1 MQFELDDLAS
11 DRADWGTRPLSL
23 SPHAPAEEPVRAPHS
38 AALAELALAVGGFA
52 LGTGEFASM
61 GLLPS
66 AARSVRVSI
75 PTAGHMISAYA
86 LGVVIGAPIISVLMA
101 RAPRRAM
108 LIGLMIV
115 FALANAATAL
125 APAYLPLVAAR
136 FLAGLPHGAYFG
148 IAALVAASLAGPD
161 GRAQAVGRV
170 MLGLSVANVVGV
182 PFATWLGQWLGWRA
196 AFWSVCGL
204 GILTAALVS
213 VFVPVIPV
221 HGDASPRRELAGFR
235 RPQVWLT
242 LGVAA
247 VGFGGLFAVY
257 SYITP
262 ALTRVTGIPLASVPL
277 FLSVIGL
284 GMIAGSLVGGW
295 FADRARMA
303 SILGG
308 LVWSGVVL
316 AFFAVASAQ
325 PWTALVDL
333 FLMGGVVAIV
343 PALQT
348 RLMDT
353 AGDAQTLAAALNHSA
368 FNLAN
373 ALGAWL
379 GGLAIAAG
387 FGWTSTGWIGAALA
401 LAAVPILA
409 LSVMLDRP
417 RLGRRR
423 LTLPE

>member
-1 MQFELDDLAS
+1 MQFQVNELAPGC
-11 DRADWGTRPLSL
+11 AGWGTEPLS
-23 SPHAPAEEPVRAPHS
+23 PPPEPADEPPVRAPHG
-38 AALAELALAVGGFA
+38 ALLAELALAMGGFA
-52 LGTGEFASM
+52 LGTGEFAAM
-61 GLLPS
+61 GLLPG

-86 LGVVIGAPIISVLMA
+86 LGVVVGAPIITVLMA
-101 RAPRRAM
+101 RAPRKAM
-108 LIGLMIV
+108 LIGLMIL
-115 FALANAATAL
+115 FALGNAATAV
-125 APAYLPLVAAR
+125 APTFVPLVAAR

-148 IAALVAASLAGPD
+148 IAALVAAGLAGPE
-161 GRAQAVGRV
+161 GRAKAVGRV

-182 PFATWLGQWLGWRA
+182 PFATWLGQWLGWRS
-196 AFWSVCGL
+196 AFLAVCGL
-204 GILTAALVS
+204 GLLTAALVTL
-213 VFVPVIPV
+213 FVPVIPV
-221 HGDASPRRELAGFR
+221 HGRASPMRELAGLK

-247 VGFGGLFAVY
+247 IGFGGLFAVY

-262 ALTRVTGIPLASVPL
+262 ALTQVTGVPLASVPL

-284 GMIAGSLVGGW
+284 GMVAGSLVGGW
-295 FADRARMA
+295 LADRALMA
-303 SILGG
+303 SVLIG

-316 AFFAVASAQ
+316 GLFVLAAHNPWAAVA
-325 PWTALVDL
+325 DL

-379 GGLAIAAG
+379 GGLTIAAG

-401 LAAVPILA
+401 LAALPILG
-409 LSVMLDRP
+409 LSAWLEARD
-417 RLGRRR
+417 
-423 LTLPE
+423 

>member
-1 MQFELDDLAS
+1 MQFQVNELAPG
-11 DRADWGTRPLSL
+11 RAGWGTEPLSPPP
-23 SPHAPAEEPVRAPHS
+23 SPSEERPVRAPHG
-38 AALAELALAVGGFA
+38 ALLAELALAMGGFA
-52 LGTGEFASM
+52 LGTGEFAAM
-61 GLLPS
+61 GLLPG
-66 AARSVRVSI
+66 AARSVHVSI

-86 LGVVIGAPIISVLMA
+86 LGVVVGAPIITVLMA
-101 RAPRRAM
+101 RAPRKVM
-108 LIGLMIV
+108 LIGLMIL
-115 FALANAATAL
+115 FALGNAATAV
-125 APAYLPLVAAR
+125 APTFVPLVAAR

-148 IAALVAASLAGPD
+148 IAALVAAGLAGPE
-161 GRAQAVGRV
+161 GRAKAVGRV

-196 AFWSVCGL
+196 AFLAVCGL
-204 GILTAALVS
+204 GLLTAALVS
-213 VFVPVIPV
+213 LFVPVIPV
-221 HGDASPRRELAGFR
+221 HGSASPRRELAGFK

-247 VGFGGLFAVY
+247 IGFGGLFAVY

-262 ALTRVTGIPLASVPL
+262 ALTQVTGIPLAGVPL

-284 GMIAGSLVGGW
+284 GMVAGSLVGGW
-295 FADRARMA
+295 LADRALMA
-303 SILGG
+303 SILIG

-316 AFFAVASAQ
+316 GLFVLAAHS
-325 PWTALVDL
+325 PWAALADL

-373 ALGAWL
+373 AFGAWL
-379 GGLAIAAG
+379 GGLSIAAG

-401 LAAVPILA
+401 LAALPILGI
-409 LSVMLDRP
+409 SVWLESRD
-417 RLGRRR
+417 
-423 LTLPE
+423 